1 MSSNDPWPHQPLFS
15 SFVKTQHP
23 KLLTMNYFPKSVFF
37 LLAFLAPASA
47 TSGSNAHV
55 VEMENLELS
64 VELMSKFHS
73 WVEEHDKSYDS
84 HEEKMKRLM
93 IWVENDGM

>member
-1 MSSNDPWPHQPLFS
+1 
-15 SFVKTQHP
+15 
-23 KLLTMNYFPKSVFF
+23 MNYFPKSVFY
-37 LLAFLAPASA
+37 LLALVAPVSA
-47 TSGSNAHV
+47 NSGINAHV
-55 VEMENLELS
+55 EEMHHLELS

-84 HEEKMKRLM
+84 HEEKMKRLK